1 MRAKNTKVVE
11 ETQEAPTIVLCVANS
26 NSASN
31 KKNTRE
37 TW

>member
-11 ETQEAPTIVLCVANS
+11 ETQEVPTIVLRVANT

-31 KKNTRE
+31 EKNTRE
-37 TW
+37 T